1 MVEVVDISEEQVDT
15 REGSPDELVEPAAGP
30 NVTSTLPYPR
40 RIPEDESDDELDLFG
55 SYHRKP
61 TPQQTETIQEPA
73 TASPD
78 PVIVDDDLADGE
90 GDVDNEDGLEDGAFP
105 SSEDIIIGQT
115 DTDWDGV
122 DQNQA
127 DETIDGDQ
135 MSIDEDDEPEN
146 HRQSPPPPP
155 SSSPP
160 PPPPPQFDDAGHFS
174 DTSDEAL
181 SVTSKEVDDRM
192 DTQPDLVPATLK
204 APVFAE
210 LRYPSEPLYLVSNKA
225 PRPIFVLGPIAPLKA
240 YNFGF
245 DSEVSIPPTKEA
257 ELSPPATLLRSGP
270 HAKYSLP
277 PLKSLPAEYNRKNKS
292 KQRKREKEREKNDA
306 KRDSNDWTPV
316 GLNKWAATINANPV
330 WKKVS
335 RATKCLSSREW
346 AVSLPFF

>member
-1 MVEVVDISEEQVDT
+1 M
-15 REGSPDELVEPAAGP
+15 EPASGP
-30 NVTSTLPYPR
+30 SVTSVQLYPR

-73 TASPD
+73 TASPEPV

-90 GDVDNEDGLEDGAFP
+90 GDVDNEDVPEDSAFP
-105 SSEDIIIGQT
+105 LPEDIVGQM
-115 DTDWDGV
+115 DADWDDDV
-122 DQNQA
+122 DKNQA

-146 HRQSPPPPP
+146 HRQSPQP
-155 SSSPP
+155 S
-160 PPPPPQFDDAGHFS
+160 PPQFEDAGHLS

-192 DTQPDLVPATLK
+192 DTQPDLAPATLLK
-204 APVFAE
+204 APILAE
-210 LRYPSEPLYLVSNKA
+210 PHYPSEPLCLVSDKA

-240 YNFGF
+240 YNFAF
-245 DSEVSIPPTKEA
+245 DSQVSVPPTKEA
-257 ELSPPATLLRSGP
+257 ELPPPATLLRSGP
-270 HAKYSLP
+270 RAKYSLP

-306 KRDSNDWTPV
+306 KRDTNDWTPV

-346 AVSLPFF
+346 AVSLLLFFWQNYPY